1 MVEPNPLFGKHIE
14 MIRNLTLALAATALF
29 AAPALAG
36 TQISLSGKTP
46 AQLRAE
52 VKAIAGKLCAE
63 KFADTADVSAC
74 VASTTDATMRRIAAR
89 GEFVFQTASAD

>member
-1 MVEPNPLFGKHIE
+1 
-14 MIRNLTLALAATALF
+14 MIRTVTLALAAAALF
-29 AAPALAG
+29 TAPALAG

-52 VKAIAGKLCAE
+52 VKVVAGKLCAE
-63 KFADTADVSAC
+63 KFADSADRATC
-74 VASTTDATMRRIAAR
+74 VATTTDATMRRIATR